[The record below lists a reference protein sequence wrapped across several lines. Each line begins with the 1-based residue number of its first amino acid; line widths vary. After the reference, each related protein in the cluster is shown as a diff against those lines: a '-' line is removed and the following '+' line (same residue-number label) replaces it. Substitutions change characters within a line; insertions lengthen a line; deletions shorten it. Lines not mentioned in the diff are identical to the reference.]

1 MVKRRNMITQ
11 IILMIVT
18 FGLYGVYWF
27 YQTAKE
33 LKAVT
38 QDAEAAPVLWTI
50 LFFVPFAALYSL
62 YAYAKVYTKVC
73 TEKLSVGV
81 LFLIGLIFYPALWF
95 LVQTD
100 LNAIADKKIQSN

>member
-18 FGLYGVYWF
+18 FGIYSIYWF

-38 QDAEAAPVLWTI
+38 QDPEAAPVLWTL
-50 LFFVPFAALYSL
+50 LFFVPFGALYSH

-73 TEKLSVGV
+73 TEKLSIGV
-81 LFLIGLIFYPALWF
+81 LFLIGLIFYPAVWF

-100 LNAIADKKIQSN
+100 LNAIAYRKV

>member
-18 FGLYGVYWF
+18 LGLYGIYWF

-38 QDAEAAPVLWTI
+38 NDAEAAPMLWTV
-50 LFFVPFAALYSL
+50 LFLVPFGAIYSL
-62 YAYAKVYTKVC
+62 YAYSNVYEKVC
-73 TEKLSVGV
+73 TEKLNKWVI
-81 LFLIGLIFYPALWF
+81 FIIGFVFYPALWF

-100 LNAIADKKIQSN
+100 LNAIADKR